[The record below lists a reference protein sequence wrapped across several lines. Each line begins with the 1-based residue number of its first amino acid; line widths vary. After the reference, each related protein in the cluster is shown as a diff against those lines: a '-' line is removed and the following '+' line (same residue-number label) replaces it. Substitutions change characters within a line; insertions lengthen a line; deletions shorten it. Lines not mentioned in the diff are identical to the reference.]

1 MTIKISSQPIVD
13 TNFSLPYNVWTLTI
27 LYNIYADW
35 TTGSRIQVKTKISNH
50 FTSMYIFTNDFTLH
64 FELCVFYLYL
74 SLYLLITANEGNL
87 NDFHGLNKCF

>member
-1 MTIKISSQPIVD
+1 MTIKSSSQPIVD

-50 FTSMYIFTNDFTLH
+50 FTRMYVFMFLLYILNFVYFIYTFLCISSSLQTKETSMIFM
-64 FELCVFYLYL
+64 
-74 SLYLLITANEGNL
+74 A
-87 NDFHGLNKCF
+87 